1 MGYRICEYCGAA
13 LDPGE
18 RCDCQA
24 ETKIKEN
31 EQSDL
36 SRE

>member
-13 LDPGE
+13 LDAGE
-18 RCDCQA
+18 RCDCQD
-24 ETKIKEN
+24 KEESKDERFN
-31 EQSDL
+31 I